1 MGDLMNDR
9 SKMEDLYSK
18 YQGFQAPA
26 VKILLGEGKTDLI
39 NRLNARIDGLTVNL
53 SLETA
58 ASVSFTIVNAYDSKK
73 HSFSSG
79 IMDQLA
85 LGSIVRS
92 GAGVRVLPGT
102 DFYRIY
108 LCGQGGVQR
117 YGNVVGDG
125 AGCETRHGGV
135 GP

>member
-58 ASVSFTIVNAYDSKK
+58 ASVSFTIVTPTILKNILSAAASWT
-73 HSFSSG
+73 SLRWAAS
-79 IMDQLA
+79 
-85 LGSIVRS
+85 
-92 GAGVRVLPGT
+92 
-102 DFYRIY
+102 
-108 LCGQGGVQR
+108 
-117 YGNVVGDG
+117 
-125 AGCETRHGGV
+125 
-135 GP
+135 